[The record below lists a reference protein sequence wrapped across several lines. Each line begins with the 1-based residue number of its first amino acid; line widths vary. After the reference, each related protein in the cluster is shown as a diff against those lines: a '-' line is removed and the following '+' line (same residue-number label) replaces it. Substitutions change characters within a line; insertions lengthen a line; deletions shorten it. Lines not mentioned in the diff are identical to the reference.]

1 MIRGMRAVL
10 VVGACAFAALVAAG
24 CGGDDADET
33 GSDQEGTAQAASG
46 GGAEGTG
53 PAPLEWV
60 DVPSVAASLRGPDGE
75 LVEWCLLLAAT
86 VEDRTRGLMDAPDEE
101 LGGYDG
107 MAFTWDE
114 TTSGMFHMRD
124 TEVPL
129 SIAFFDGDGAFVSA
143 RDMDPC
149 PPGPERCPVY
159 GATAPYRYAVE
170 VPMGDLAEIGIG
182 PDWTMELGSACT
194 PP

>member
-1 MIRGMRAVL
+1 MSRGLRFAL
-10 VVGACAFAALVAAG
+10 VVGTCAFAAFVAAG
-24 CGGDDADET
+24 CGGGNADEAGPGQDGASQVAD
-33 GSDQEGTAQAASG
+33 GSETVVT
-46 GGAEGTG
+46 E
-53 PAPLEWV
+53 APPLDWV
-60 DVPSVAASLRGPDGE
+60 DVPSAAATLRGPDGE
-75 LVEWCLLLAAT
+75 LLEWCLLLAAT

-149 PPGPERCPVY
+149 PPGPERCPTY

-170 VPMGDLAEIGIG
+170 VPMGDLAERGIG
-182 PDWTMELGSACT
+182 PGWTIELGSACT
-194 PP
+194 PS